1 VVRNRHE
8 SDEDVKAISEYYL
21 EQTEAG
27 LEEDV
32 KHYWQ
37 LTRQGPHG
45 DCDCHWMYVEALRS
59 AIRRLRAFRKGV
71 YWV

>member
-1 VVRNRHE
+1 M
-8 SDEDVKAISEYYL
+8 SSTIDELNEYYL

-32 KHYWQ
+32 KHYWKV
-37 LTRQGPHG
+37 TRQGPHD
-45 DCDCHWMYVEALRS
+45 DCDCYWMYQHALRH

-71 YWV
+71 YRV